1 MLTENA
7 CILGEGTTQPWPL
20 GRLLLRSVTFTA
32 LGLNHLLFV
41 SSCSG
46 DRLDPTAVNILQQ
59 IIELGTETHDA
70 TAVASVV
77 AMAPGTVT
85 VVKQVGPAPGP

>member
-1 MLTENA
+1 M
-7 CILGEGTTQPWPL
+7 
-20 GRLLLRSVTFTA
+20 TFTA
-32 LGLNHLLFV
+32 LGLNHLLFA

-46 DRLDPTAVNILQQ
+46 DRLDPAAVNILQQ
-59 IIELGTETHDA
+59 IIGLGTEAHDA

-85 VVKQVGPAPGP
+85 VVKQVGPAPRP